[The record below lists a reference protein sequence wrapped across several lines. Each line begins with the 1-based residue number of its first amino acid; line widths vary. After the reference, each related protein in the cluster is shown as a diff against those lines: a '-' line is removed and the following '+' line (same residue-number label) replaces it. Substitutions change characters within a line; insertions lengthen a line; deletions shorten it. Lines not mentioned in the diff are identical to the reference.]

1 MNKVRSYMIDM
12 LIMLAAA
19 AVVAVYTYGVRALW
33 SIVLSVIAAV
43 ATEAIGYIA
52 FMKQNPTKIADLS
65 AIFTGVA
72 VALALPSSA
81 PFWLA
86 PAGAAFAIAVAKLP
100 FGDTT
105 TAPFVP
111 AAVGIGFVT
120 LSYPTIVFKYPSLA
134 IGKLTASING
144 TNFVEGTS
152 LAQMLTQS
160 RSIGT
165 NILNVLDVFV
175 GRIPGPMGASCL
187 ILMIG
192 TFFYLVIRKQS
203 GAITTFSF
211 ILTCAIFAF
220 LFPRV
225 LTGRLYS
232 VLMELGAGLLFYCAV
247 FFMSDPA
254 TNPSTN
260 LGKVLYGVT
269 GGILAMILRRVGA
282 YEDSVIFVVLIM
294 NAISDV
300 FDGFGET
307 LKLLIQNRGKLPKTE
322 KQSRRKKAEPALDD
336 ALINQPLKSDEQ
348 NVVTPIDE
356 TTPVVSEP
364 MPEPIPVVSE
374 PTPEPAPAPV
384 VDSQNINRAQELLD
398 EIVSDIEQPVEEEPV
413 KEAPATPDVLSM
425 SVDEMLEAIKTNI
438 ENGDIPSEE
447 GGNLDE

>member
-307 LKLLIQNRGKLPKTE
+307 LTVLVKNKGKLPGREPRARRSKATPVLADGPEPEIVEESEAIEAPAPVEEPEITE
-322 KQSRRKKAEPALDD
+322 EPVVET
-336 ALINQPLKSDEQ
+336 PL
-348 NVVTPIDE
+348 
-356 TTPVVSEP
+356 PVVSEV
-364 MPEPIPVVSE
+364 PE
-374 PTPEPAPAPV
+374 EPAPVISEGATFA
-384 VDSQNINRAQELLD
+384 DLMTASA
-398 EIVSDIEQPVEEEPV
+398 PVEEPVPVEEP
-413 KEAPATPDVLSM
+413 TQTSDVLNM
-425 SVDEMLEAIKTNI
+425 SVEDMLAEIKSNI
-438 ENGDIPSEE
+438 ENGNIPSEE

>member
-187 ILMIG
+187 VLMIG

-211 ILTCAIFAF
+211 IMTCAIFAF

-254 TNPSTN
+254 TNPNTN

-294 NAISDV
+294 NAISYV

-307 LKLLIQNRGKLPKTE
+307 LRLLIKNKGKLPKTE
-322 KQSRRKKAEPALDD
+322 KQPRRKKAEPDLTDEE
-336 ALINQPLKSDEQ
+336 LIAKETPVQEAEQ
-348 NVVTPIDE
+348 IAEP
-356 TTPVVSEP
+356 TPVVV
-364 MPEPIPVVSE
+364 PESV
-374 PTPEPAPAPV
+374 PTPEPVEEPV
-384 VDSQNINRAQELLD
+384 SQNTDRAQEIFD

-425 SVDEMLEAIKTNI
+425 SVEEMLEAIKSNI
-438 ENGDIPSEE
+438 ENGDVPSVE

>member
-144 TNFVEGTS
+144 TSFVEGTS
-152 LAQMLTQS
+152 LAQMLAQS

-165 NILNVLDVFV
+165 NVLNVLDVFV

-211 ILTCAIFAF
+211 ILTCAILAF

-254 TNPSTN
+254 TNPNTN

-269 GGILAMILRRVGA
+269 GGILAMILRHVGA

-307 LKLLIQNRGKLPKTE
+307 IKLLIQNKGKLPKTE
-322 KQSRRKKAEPALDD
+322 KQSRRKKTEPLLAEGELPSEELQIQESGPAEE
-336 ALINQPLKSDEQ
+336 S
-348 NVVTPIDE
+348 
-356 TTPVVSEP
+356 VSEQAP
-364 MPEPIPVVSE
+364 ASTE
-374 PTPEPAPAPV
+374 APAPQQV
-384 VDSQNINRAQELLD
+384 NRTQEILD
-398 EIVSDIEQPVEEEPV
+398 EISSDNEQPLEEPV
-413 KEAPATPDVLSM
+413 VEESATPDVLSM
-425 SVDEMLEAIKTNI
+425 SVDEMLAAIKSNI
-438 ENGDIPSEE
+438 ENGDTPSKE

>member
-86 PAGAAFAIAVAKLP
+86 PAGAAFAIAIAKLP

-322 KQSRRKKAEPALDD
+322 KQSRRKKVEPALADGPELEEELPIEEPQVQETEQVDEPAPVPVVDSQNTNRAQELLDEIVGGIEASSGRLDDD
-336 ALINQPLKSDEQ
+336 ALINQPLKSNEQ
-348 NVVTPIDE
+348 NVVTP
-356 TTPVVSEP
+356 
-364 MPEPIPVVSE
+364 
-374 PTPEPAPAPV
+374 
-384 VDSQNINRAQELLD
+384 
-398 EIVSDIEQPVEEEPV
+398 
-413 KEAPATPDVLSM
+413 TPDVLSM

>member
-294 NAISDV
+294 NAICGV

-307 LKLLIQNRGKLPKTE
+307 LTVLVKNKGKLPGREPRARRSKATPVLADGPEPEIVEESEAIEAPAPVEEPEITE
-322 KQSRRKKAEPALDD
+322 EPVVET
-336 ALINQPLKSDEQ
+336 PL
-348 NVVTPIDE
+348 
-356 TTPVVSEP
+356 PVVSEV
-364 MPEPIPVVSE
+364 PE
-374 PTPEPAPAPV
+374 EPAPVISEGATFA
-384 VDSQNINRAQELLD
+384 DLMTASA
-398 EIVSDIEQPVEEEPV
+398 PVEEPVPVEEP
-413 KEAPATPDVLSM
+413 TQTSDVLNM
-425 SVDEMLEAIKTNI
+425 SVEDMLAEIKSNI
-438 ENGDIPSEE
+438 ENGNIPSEE